1 MAMRGGTIEL
11 SSPIEMV
18 RNVLAGSWVEY
29 ERNGWHIVSCPLF
42 TVMEKVC
49 QAGNSLL
56 PLAPWRQTFAD
67 IVSDS
72 GSSKVLLKPGQTSI
86 VIPGQASL
94 VRIIVFGQGDR

>member
-1 MAMRGGTIEL
+1 
-11 SSPIEMV
+11 MV

-42 TVMEKVC
+42 TMMEKAC
-49 QAGNSLL
+49 QAGTNLL

-72 GSSKVLLKPGQTSI
+72 ASTRQLVKPGQTSI
-86 VIPGQASL
+86 VIDGQASL
-94 VRIIVFGQGDR
+94 VRIIVFGQGER